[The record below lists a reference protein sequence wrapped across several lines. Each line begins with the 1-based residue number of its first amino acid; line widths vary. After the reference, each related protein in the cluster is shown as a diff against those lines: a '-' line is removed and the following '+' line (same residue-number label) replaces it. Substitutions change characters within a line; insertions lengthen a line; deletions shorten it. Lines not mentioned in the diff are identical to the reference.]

1 MACISSPLE
10 LVQRRIEAVTFGAH
24 RRGAVAYQEP
34 CFRGVG
40 ECCVPAPLTS
50 IDHPRLAPGSPLD
63 TQKRDLPLGVA
74 SLAAYFLCLQVCL
87 IKVRPV
93 EGAGNKVR
101 PVAEALHLFSSSLLL
116 VGSGLALQL
125 VHRREV
131 EVARVLIRPRL
142 YDAQSDG
149 AGCPSRPRRLKRK
162 TRTPMSPSSS
172 SAYWEVTPRSRPRVA
187 ARPRRR

>member
-1 MACISSPLE
+1 M
-10 LVQRRIEAVTFGAH
+10 QRRIQAVTFGAH

-50 IDHPRLAPGSPLD
+50 IDHSRLAPGSPLD

-101 PVAEALHLFSSSLLL
+101 PVAEALHLFSSSVVLILG
-116 VGSGLALQL
+116 VGGLALQL
-125 VHRREV
+125 VQRREV

-142 YDAQSDG
+142 
-149 AGCPSRPRRLKRK
+149 
-162 TRTPMSPSSS
+162 
-172 SAYWEVTPRSRPRVA
+172 
-187 ARPRRR
+187 